1 MKPILDIIKT
11 NIPIALIILVF
22 IFLIVSEF
30 AGICISGNNVMKVLH
45 GVIVGEGVKVLG

>member
-1 MKPILDIIKT
+1 MKSILDTIMT

-30 AGICISGNNVMKVLH
+30 AGICISGDNVMKLLH
-45 GVIVGEGVKVLG
+45 GVIIGEGVKVLG